1 MRPIAHVL
9 LIAPLLLAASAPLP
23 APAEPLDA
31 ALRQA
36 RAEQA
41 SAEAEAQR
49 LERIANAAR
58 GDAARLQAREAA
70 AAQALQA
77 AEARISSADARL
89 GLISALVA
97 AQRAKLEREQRPA
110 ASLLAGLAMMARR
123 PPLFALTDGG
133 GTDELVKVRI
143 LLDST
148 LPVIRRRTSAL
159 SGEVAQSERL
169 QRTMLAARQELAASR
184 SGLAQKRQ
192 EFAALEAQA
201 LKAATAA
208 GGQALGAGDV
218 ALAQGED
225 VEQLQSSEAGTR
237 AAWALAGQL
246 AQVDPAPPR
255 PLPPEGAGIRPPF
268 AYQLPANAPVTE
280 GLGSVNASGIRSRG
294 VTLATARGAAV
305 SVPASG
311 VVRFSGPFRSHD
323 GVVIIDHGG
332 GWMSLI
338 VNLVSPVKAGDRVR
352 VGELLGRAIGPLT
365 VELSQNGRRASP
377 ALIAGSSQAL
387 SNGAKGG

>member
-1 MRPIAHVL
+1 MGRAGKRPGCRRAR
-9 LIAPLLLAASAPLP
+9 PPRRRRFRRPKRGSAL
-23 APAEPLDA
+23 
-31 ALRQA
+31 
-36 RAEQA
+36 
-41 SAEAEAQR
+41 
-49 LERIANAAR
+49 
-58 GDAARLQAREAA
+58 
-70 AAQALQA
+70 
-77 AEARISSADARL
+77 ADARL
-89 GLISALVA
+89 ALVSALIA
-97 AQRAKLEREQRPA
+97 AQRVKLEREQRPA

-148 LPVIRRRTSAL
+148 LPVIRSRTSAL

-201 LKAATAA
+201 LKEATAA

-246 AQVDPAPPR
+246 AQVDPHRRARCRPRAQASGRRSPTNFPPPPR
-255 PLPPEGAGIRPPF
+255 SPKASARSTPAAF
-268 AYQLPANAPVTE
+268 A
-280 GLGSVNASGIRSRG
+280 
-294 VTLATARGAAV
+294 
-305 SVPASG
+305 
-311 VVRFSGPFRSHD
+311 
-323 GVVIIDHGG
+323 
-332 GWMSLI
+332 
-338 VNLVSPVKAGDRVR
+338 
-352 VGELLGRAIGPLT
+352 RA
-365 VELSQNGRRASP
+365 E
-377 ALIAGSSQAL
+377 
-387 SNGAKGG
+387 